1 MYRLV
6 DLFSVLSN
14 KPFVIAKELNY
25 QTNINLSL
33 QIMVVLMTCFFRFCQ
48 TIMQFLAI
56 IMQSK
61 YSFWTSLA
69 PYQEGCHCLLKWNVS
84 F

>member
-25 QTNINLSL
+25 QTKINLSL
-33 QIMVVLMTCFFRFCQ
+33 QIMVVLMTCFFRFWQ
-48 TIMQFLAI
+48 TSI

-69 PYQEGCHCLLKWNVS
+69 PYQEGCHCLLK
-84 F
+84 

>member
-25 QTNINLSL
+25 QTKINLSL
-33 QIMVVLMTCFFRFCQ
+33 QIMVVLMTCFFS
-48 TIMQFLAI
+48 FLADFNYHA
-56 IMQSK
+56 K
-61 YSFWTSLA
+61 
-69 PYQEGCHCLLKWNVS
+69 
-84 F
+84 